1 MDCIKDYSPADVMAN
16 SNSDVFLHYF
26 YFQAFADEFDVRQ
39 SDFECVRSQGD
50 RLIGQLSDRTEQKA
64 LATQMEDIS
73 QRLERI
79 QNLMHEKER
88 NVGAIS
94 HSSVEEFNVALKVCT
109 DRLQQLNTNLGE
121 FENFESFR
129 EEHDKLQLQVGF

>member
-1 MDCIKDYSPADVMAN
+1 MDYIKDYSPADVMAN
-16 SNSDVFLHYF
+16 SNSDVYLHYF
-26 YFQAFADEFDVRQ
+26 YFQAFGDEFDVRQ

-79 QNLMHEKER
+79 QNLMHEKAR
-88 NVGAIS
+88 DVGTIR
-94 HSSVEEFNVALKVCT
+94 HNSVEEFNVALKVCT
-109 DRLQQLNTNLGE
+109 DRLQQLNTNKSKY
-121 FENFESFR
+121 SFI
-129 EEHDKLQLQVGF
+129 

>member
-1 MDCIKDYSPADVMAN
+1 MDYIKDYSPADVMAN
-16 SNSDVFLHYF
+16 SNSDVYLHYF
-26 YFQAFADEFDVRQ
+26 YFQAFGDEFDVRR

-88 NVGAIS
+88 GVGAIR
-94 HSSVEEFNVALKVCT
+94 HNSVEEFNVALKVCT

-129 EEHDKLQLQVGF
+129 EEHDRLQLQVGF

>member
-16 SNSDVFLHYF
+16 SNSDVYLHYF

-88 NVGAIS
+88 GVGAIR
-94 HSSVEEFNVALKVCT
+94 HNSVEEFNVALKVCT

-129 EEHDKLQLQVGF
+129 EEHDRLQLQVGF

>member
-1 MDCIKDYSPADVMAN
+1 M
-16 SNSDVFLHYF
+16 
-26 YFQAFADEFDVRQ
+26 
-39 SDFECVRSQGD
+39 
-50 RLIGQLSDRTEQKA
+50 IGQLSDRTEQKA

-88 NVGAIS
+88 DVGAIS
-94 HSSVEEFNVALKVCT
+94 HNSVEEFNAALKVCT
-109 DRLQQLNTNLGE
+109 DRVQQLSTNLGE

-129 EEHDKLQLQVGF
+129 EEHGRLQLQVGF

>member
-1 MDCIKDYSPADVMAN
+1 MAN
-16 SNSDVFLHYF
+16 SISDVYLHYF
-26 YFQAFADEFDVRQ
+26 YFQAFGDEFDVRQ

-88 NVGAIS
+88 DVGTIR
-94 HSSVEEFNVALKVCT
+94 HNSVEEFNTALKACI
-109 DRLQQLNTNLGE
+109 DRLQQLNANLGE
-121 FENFESFR
+121 FENFESLR
-129 EEHDKLQLQVGF
+129 EEHDRLQLQVGF